1 MSAPAKQKD
10 KAYYA
15 FYKAVIHSYV
25 KLVIV
30 F

>member
-15 FYKAVIHSYV
+15 FYKAVRYFYV
-25 KLVIV
+25 KFVIM

>member
-15 FYKAVIHSYV
+15 FYKAVSHSYV